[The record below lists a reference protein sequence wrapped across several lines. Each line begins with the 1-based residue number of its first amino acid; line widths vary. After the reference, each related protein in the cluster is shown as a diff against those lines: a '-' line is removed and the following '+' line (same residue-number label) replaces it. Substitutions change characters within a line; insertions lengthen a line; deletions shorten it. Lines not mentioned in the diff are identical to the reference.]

1 MKEKTEEKNSRNKT
15 QRKPSLPKVSDL
27 DDQVQKLVKEI
38 SANNVRSMDL
48 ERKLADTTQNME
60 TIGRDLAAN
69 QDVADSLSEAL
80 ETSNARIQTLADEIS
95 LYKAEIQKEL
105 RNSDPKNNGIGELS
119 KNLLAANERLES
131 FKAEL
136 SRVNESIVLLSAE
149 GKEVYQKLGQQE
161 AGISEAR
168 ARIELVANE
177 SMPRITNQLDIFGKE
192 FQTWG
197 EKINSLSEAV
207 AGITPKN
214 GSPGND
220 NGSAE
225 AITELLAAIN
235 LRLDTLEKT
244 STETS
249 AKIADLQGN
258 VATFAK
264 KLEGVVMDT
273 AVASA
278 EMFDEF

>member
-1 MKEKTEEKNSRNKT
+1 M
-15 QRKPSLPKVSDL
+15 
-27 DDQVQKLVKEI
+27 
-38 SANNVRSMDL
+38 
-48 ERKLADTTQNME
+48 KLAATTQSME
-60 TIGRDLAAN
+60 TFNRDLAAN
-69 QDVADSLSEAL
+69 QDVADSLTEAL
-80 ETSNARIQTLADEIS
+80 ESNNTRIQTLADEIS

-105 RNSDPKNNGIGELS
+105 HNSDPKNNGIGLLS
-119 KNLLAANERLES
+119 ENLLAANDRLES

-149 GKEVYQKLGQQE
+149 GKEVYQKLGQQD
-161 AGISEAR
+161 AGISEVQ
-168 ARIELVANE
+168 ARIELVAND

-207 AGITPKN
+207 AGTTPKN
-214 GSPGND
+214 GSTGND

-244 STETS
+244 FSETS
-249 AKIADLQGN
+249 AKIVEIQGN
-258 VATFAK
+258 VATLSK
-264 KLEGVVMDT
+264 KLDGVVMDT

-278 EMFDEF
+278 ELLEEF

>member
-1 MKEKTEEKNSRNKT
+1 MKEKIAAKNSRNKT
-15 QRKPSLPKVSDL
+15 QRKTTLPKISDL
-27 DDQVQKLVKEI
+27 DDQVQKLVKEVTE
-38 SANNVRSMDL
+38 SNARSMDL
-48 ERKLADTTQNME
+48 EMKLTATTQNME
-60 TIGRDLAAN
+60 TINRDLAAN
-69 QDVADSLSEAL
+69 QDVADSLTEAL
-80 ETSNARIQTLADEIS
+80 ETNNARIQTLADELS

-105 RNSDPKNNGIGELS
+105 HNSDPKNNGVGLLS
-119 KNLLAANERLES
+119 ENLAAANERLES

-136 SRVNESIVLLSAE
+136 FRVNESIVLLSAE
-149 GKEVYQKLGQQE
+149 EKEAHQKLGEQE

-168 ARIELVANE
+168 AKIELVANE

-214 GSPGND
+214 GSTGND

-249 AKIADLQGN
+249 AKIAEIQGN
-258 VATFAK
+258 VATLSK

-278 EMFDEF
+278 EMFEEF

>member
-1 MKEKTEEKNSRNKT
+1 MKEKTEEKNSKNKA
-15 QRKPSLPKVSDL
+15 QRKSSLPKISDL
-27 DDQVQKLVKEI
+27 DDQLQKLVKEV
-38 SANNVRSMDL
+38 SASNARSMDL
-48 ERKLADTTQNME
+48 ERKLADTTRNME
-60 TIGRDLAAN
+60 TISRDLAAN
-69 QDVADSLSEAL
+69 QDVSDSLTDAV

-95 LYKAEIQKEL
+95 LNKAEIQKEL

-197 EKINSLSEAV
+197 EKINSFSEAV

-244 STETS
+244 STKTS
-249 AKIADLQGN
+249 AKITDLQGN
-258 VATFAK
+258 VATLAK

>member
-1 MKEKTEEKNSRNKT
+1 MKEKTEEKNSKNKA
-15 QRKPSLPKVSDL
+15 QRKSSLPKISDL
-27 DDQVQKLVKEI
+27 DDQLQKLVKEV
-38 SANNVRSMDL
+38 SASNARSMDL
-48 ERKLADTTQNME
+48 ERKLADTTRNME
-60 TIGRDLAAN
+60 TISRDLAAN
-69 QDVADSLSEAL
+69 QDVSDSLTDAV

-95 LYKAEIQKEL
+95 LNKAEIQKEL

-119 KNLLAANERLES
+119 ENLLAANERLES

-177 SMPRITNQLDIFGKE
+177 SMPRITSQLDIFGKQ

-220 NGSAE
+220 TGSAE

-235 LRLDTLEKT
+235 LRLDTLEKA
-244 STETS
+244 STETG

-258 VATFAK
+258 VATLAK
-264 KLEGVVMDT
+264 RLEGVVMDT

-278 EMFDEF
+278 EMFDVF